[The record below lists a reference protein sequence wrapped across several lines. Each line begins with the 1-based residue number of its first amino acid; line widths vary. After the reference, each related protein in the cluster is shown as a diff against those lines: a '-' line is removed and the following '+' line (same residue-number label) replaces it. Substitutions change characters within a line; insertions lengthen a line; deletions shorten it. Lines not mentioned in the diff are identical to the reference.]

1 MPDKFVPTAAAAVRD
16 IHDGAT
22 VLISGFGLSGQPSE
36 LIEALVEQ
44 GAREL
49 TVVCNNSG
57 SHDHG
62 LARLIRLGRVR
73 RLLASFPRGAASYHF
88 EEAYEAGAIAYECVP
103 QGTLAERLR
112 AAGAG
117 LGGFFT
123 PTAYGTRLAEG
134 KETRLIDGRGHVFEE
149 PLHGDFALVGAE
161 CADRWGNLTYR
172 KAGRNFGPLMC
183 MAAATAIVQVDRAVE
198 LGGLDPERVVT
209 PGIFVQRVVEI
220 PRAAENE
227 QPAAAEPREPHTG
240 TAGTDRA
247 GGTEEMTR

>member
-1 MPDKFVPTAAAAVRD
+1 MPDKFVPTAADAVRD

-36 LIEALVEQ
+36 LIDALVEQ
-44 GAREL
+44 GASEL

-73 RLLASFPRGAASYHF
+73 KLLASFPRGAASYAF
-88 EEAYEAGAIAYECVP
+88 EEAYEAGTIGYECVP

-123 PTAYGTRLAEG
+123 PTAYGTHLAEG
-134 KETRLIDGRGHVFEE
+134 KETRVIDGRGHVFEK

-183 MAAATAIVQVDRAVE
+183 MAATTAIVQVDREVE
-198 LGGLDPERVVT
+198 LGDLDPERVVT
-209 PGIFVQRVVEI
+209 PGIFVQRVVQI
-220 PRAAENE
+220 PRAADTE
-227 QPAAAEPREPHTG
+227 PGAEGSSHMLH
-240 TAGTDRA
+240 AGAEGVAR
-247 GGTEEMTR
+247 

>member
-1 MPDKFVPTAAAAVRD
+1 MPNKFVPTAAAAVRD

-36 LIEALVEQ
+36 LIDALVEQ

-57 SHDHG
+57 SHDYG
-62 LARLIRLGRVR
+62 LARLIKLGRVR
-73 RLLASFPRGAASYHF
+73 KLLASFPRGAASYFF
-88 EEAYEAGAIAYECVP
+88 EEAFAAGTIAYECVP

-123 PTAYGTRLAEG
+123 PTAYGTQLAEG
-134 KETRLIDGRGHVFEE
+134 KETRVIDGRGHVFEK
-149 PLHGDFALVGAE
+149 PLHGDFALVGALS
-161 CADRWGNLTYR
+161 ADRWGNLTYR

-183 MAAATAIVQVDRAVE
+183 MAATTTIVQVDETVE
-198 LGGLDPERVVT
+198 LGGIDPEQVVT
-209 PGIFVQRVVEI
+209 PGIFVQRVVRI
-220 PRAAENE
+220 PRATTTE
-227 QPAAAEPREPHTG
+227 QAAETGPRSPHTG
-240 TAGTDRA
+240 AEGVA
-247 GGTEEMTR
+247 